1 MVTGPD
7 SVFVQF
13 KSLNSSDVTI
23 VIYTMVTEPE
33 SVFTQSGPDFLR
45 WPGYIFTSERLCT
58 VQLQIKAKKIPFK
71 GLTIPIDDQIRKYP
85 R

>member
-33 SVFTQSGPDFLR
+33 SVFTQSGPYFLR
-45 WPGYIFTSERLCT
+45 WTGYIFTSVHTNFPVHTGDALHCLFATLHVRGC
-58 VQLQIKAKKIPFK
+58 VIPC
-71 GLTIPIDDQIRKYP
+71 
-85 R
+85 